1 MEAQLVVRTEKQT
14 MWPGG
19 LHQHVAAIVL
29 EDGRRVTADDAIL
42 RIDIRS
48 AAYNCVVA
56 GQTVPVSV
64 ARCERCALDHLGTPL
79 DTAGREHLLS
89 LPD

>member
-1 MEAQLVVRTEKQT
+1 MEAALVVRTEKQS

-19 LHQHVAAIVL
+19 LHQHVAALVL
-29 EDGRRVTADDAIL
+29 EDGRRVVADDAIL

-48 AAYNCVVA
+48 AAYRCVVN
-56 GQTVPVSV
+56 GQPVPVSV

-79 DTAGREHLLS
+79 DTAGRQYLLA

>member
-1 MEAQLVVRTEKQT
+1 MEASLVVRTEKQT

-19 LHQHVAAIVL
+19 LHRHVAAIVL
-29 EDGRRVTADDAIL
+29 EDGRRVAADDAIL

-48 AAYNCVVA
+48 AAYRCVVN
-56 GQTVPVSV
+56 GQPVPVSV
-64 ARCERCALDHLGTPL
+64 TRCERCALDHLATPL
-79 DTAGREHLLS
+79 DTARRQYLLA

>member
-1 MEAQLVVRTEKQT
+1 MEAPLVVRTEKQA

-29 EDGRRVTADDAIL
+29 QDGRRVSAEDAIL
-42 RIDIRS
+42 RIDIR
-48 AAYNCVVA
+48 AADYRCVVA

-79 DTAGREHLLS
+79 DTGDRQHLLS